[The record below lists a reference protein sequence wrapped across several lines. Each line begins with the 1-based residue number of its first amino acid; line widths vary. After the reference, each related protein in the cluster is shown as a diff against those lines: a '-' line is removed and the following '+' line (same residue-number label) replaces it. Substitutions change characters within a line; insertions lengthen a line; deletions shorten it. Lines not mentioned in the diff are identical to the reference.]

1 MALGTLT
8 KVTVTAGVAVRLTET
23 STKVS
28 TFCIQPLAG
37 DGAYVGAN
45 TGKTFIG
52 ISTVDAT
59 GTTGIQ
65 LGWPVAGQTPPAFSL
80 SSGSNNNL
88 FDLRDIYIATSVGG
102 EGVVCL
108 YHTV

>member
-8 KVTVTAGVAVRLTET
+8 KVTVTAGVAVRFTET

-52 ISTVDAT
+52 IKYGRRYRYYWNPAWMAGCWTDYLQPSPYRLVAT
-59 GTTGIQ
+59 T
-65 LGWPVAGQTPPAFSL
+65 
-80 SSGSNNNL
+80 
-88 FDLRDIYIATSVGG
+88 IYSIYVISI
-102 EGVVCL
+102 L
-108 YHTV
+108 QHP